1 MKSAHERMIT
11 LFNEKSNLS
20 DKKIMNMFKKEKTIA
35 ANDLVSHIEHKAK
48 ILPFTRELKK
58 NDSKHSKNF
67 MRKRVLAFCVDLYA
81 ILIIKVMMTLAYTSF
96 FKSFF
101 FQLPAYKQKQMI
113 EGIQWLDLLTT
124 PIVFFTY
131 FVLSYFSGEGKT
143 IGKLMFKLTVVRPDL
158 KNDYFPTIK
167 EALMRTLGYIVCYM
181 TLGVLFLLPFIRKD
195 RKSLS
200 DIFSNTSVW
209 SDQELYDALREGEM
223 SKDNVIQLDLQPT
236 KEDYGPKKAA

>member
-1 MKSAHERMIT
+1 MIT

-20 DKKIMNMFKKEKTIA
+20 DRFFMNMFKKEKTIA
-35 ANDLVSHIEHKAK
+35 SNDLVSHIEQKAK
-48 ILPFTRELKK
+48 ILPFPREIKK
-58 NDSKHSKNF
+58 IDPKQSKNF

-167 EALMRTLGYIVCYM
+167 EALMRTLGYCACYM

-195 RKSLS
+195 KKSLS
-200 DIFSNTSVW
+200 DLFSNTTVW
-209 SDQELYDALREGEM
+209 SDQDLYDALREGEM
-223 SKDNVIQLDLQPT
+223 SNQNVIQLELKPT
-236 KEDYGPKKAA
+236 EEDYRPKKVA